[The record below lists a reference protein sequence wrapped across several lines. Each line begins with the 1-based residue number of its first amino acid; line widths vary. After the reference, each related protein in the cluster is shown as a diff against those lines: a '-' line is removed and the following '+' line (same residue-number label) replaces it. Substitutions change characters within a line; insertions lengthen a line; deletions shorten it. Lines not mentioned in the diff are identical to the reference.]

1 MNVKGFDL
9 DGLGAGIASIGGLA
23 KDIRAAVTGKSV
35 IDPDKQ
41 AELELKLADLEAKAK
56 EAQNNV
62 NAIEAAS
69 PNWFIAGW
77 RPAVGWVCAMGL
89 FYGTIG
95 KPLIEFLAV
104 TLLGFQGA
112 FPEIDSATLQATLF
126 GMLGLGA
133 MRTVEKL
140 KDSSSNH

>member
-41 AELELKLADLEAKAK
+41 AELELKLADLEAKAN

-69 PNWFIAGW
+69 PNWFIAGA
-77 RPAVGWVCAMGL
+77 RPAIMWICAAGL

-95 KPLIEFLAV
+95 KPFIEFFARIGGYAG
-104 TLLGFQGA
+104 T
-112 FPEIDSATLQATLF
+112 FPEIDSDTLSTTMY
-126 GMLGLGA
+126 GMLGLGV
-133 MRTVEKL
+133 MRTAEKL
-140 KDSSSNH
+140 KGAAGNH